1 MSRQV
6 VLDDGAE
13 HLLDRLVDARGL
25 RKELVDVRGPLARF
39 AVEGV
44 PPPLVEARGH
54 KPGDADPLVLARL
67 SEELVM
73 DDGGDAASEEQDAAE
88 GFLVVLAAGAFNGHL
103 HCCNL
108 TAMRYCVTSSVTI
121 LEVAL
126 LFHFLPFLVESLDV
140 SAQKGRGFPSYLQ
153 PEHEQNGNHGEVG
166 EGDQDQYV
174 TDILV
179 AIPVHHRIDRV
190 EQLRGTSID
199 KHPKDEILLVVAQE
213 EGLEQPS
220 EDCDN
225 NPDKKARL
233 Q

>member
-1 MSRQV
+1 
-6 VLDDGAE
+6 
-13 HLLDRLVDARGL
+13 
-25 RKELVDVRGPLARF
+25 
-39 AVEGV
+39 
-44 PPPLVEARGH
+44 
-54 KPGDADPLVLARL
+54 
-67 SEELVM
+67 
-73 DDGGDAASEEQDAAE
+73 
-88 GFLVVLAAGAFNGHL
+88 
-103 HCCNL
+103 
-108 TAMRYCVTSSVTI
+108 MRYCVTSSVTI

-179 AIPVHHRIDRV
+179 VIPVHHRIDRV